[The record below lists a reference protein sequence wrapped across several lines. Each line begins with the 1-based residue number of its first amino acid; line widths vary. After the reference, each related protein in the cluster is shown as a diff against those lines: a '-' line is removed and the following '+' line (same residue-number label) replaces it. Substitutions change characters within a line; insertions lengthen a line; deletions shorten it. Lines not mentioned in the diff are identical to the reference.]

1 MTRPG
6 SETVCLISVIIAHLN
21 QPEYLRMC
29 LTSLQ
34 QQSFDMTGVEII
46 VVDNGSRVLPHEV
59 VAPFKNVH
67 LETEAQAG
75 PGPARNKGVAVA
87 RGKVLAF
94 IDSDCI
100 ADSNWLATVWRV
112 MQPDSGFDIV
122 GGNVKVATAMPGRPT
137 MVEAYE
143 QVFSF
148 RQQFYVEQQ
157 GFSAT
162 LNMATRPD
170 VFKRVGAFGGIEIA
184 EDRDW
189 GVRAGK
195 LGIKTHF
202 VPDMWVTH
210 PARRNMQDLCGKLDR
225 ILSHDHEERAHG
237 IVGQVRW
244 FAKALA
250 VAVSPVISMGMVMR
264 SNQVRSSRDRWLA
277 GCGLVLV
284 RLYRARKML
293 SLQFGKHKGRDGHSW
308 NRG

>member
-1 MTRPG
+1 MKPQ
-6 SETVCLISVIIAHLN
+6 SCNISVIIAHLN
-21 QPEYLRMC
+21 QPDYLKMC

-46 VVDNGSRVLPHEV
+46 VVDNGSRILPHEII
-59 VAPFKNVH
+59 APFTNVR
-67 LETEAQAG
+67 LEIEAKAG

-87 RGKVLAF
+87 KGRVLAF

-100 ADSNWLATVWRV
+100 ADAHWLSTVWRV
-112 MQPDSGFDIV
+112 MQADSGFDIA
-122 GGNVKVATAMPGRPT
+122 GGNVKVATAVPGRPT

-148 RQQFYVEQQ
+148 RQQFYVERQ

-162 LNMATRPD
+162 LNMATRPE
-170 VFKRVGAFGGIEIA
+170 VFQRVGPFGGIEIA

-210 PARRNMQDLCGKLDR
+210 PARRNMQEICAKLDR
-225 ILSHDHEERAHG
+225 ILSHDYEEQVHG
-237 IVGQVRW
+237 FPGHARW

-250 VAVSPVISMGMVMR
+250 VAVSPIISIGMVMR
-264 SNQVRSSRDRWLA
+264 SNQVRSWHDRWLA
-277 GCGLVLV
+277 GCGLILV

-293 SLQFGKHKGRDGHSW
+293 ALQFGKHKGRDGHSW